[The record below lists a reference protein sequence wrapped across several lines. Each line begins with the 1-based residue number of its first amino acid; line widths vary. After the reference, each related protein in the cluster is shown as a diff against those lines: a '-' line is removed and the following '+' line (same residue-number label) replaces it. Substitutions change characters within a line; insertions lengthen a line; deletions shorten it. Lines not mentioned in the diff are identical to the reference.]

1 MGKLIPKGKF
11 FAIGPDGELIDVT
24 EITPDQTETLSGEE
38 IYDETAYLALNS
50 SETMTM
56 ELDPESSS
64 VIRDLLD
71 DLEEAWA
78 ELIALPATKMQ

>member
-24 EITPDQTETLSGEE
+24 KITPDQTETLSGEE

-50 SETMTM
+50 SETITV

-64 VIRDLLD
+64 VIRDLVD
-71 DLEEAWA
+71 DNEEAWA